1 MCNIY
6 GGQRK
11 ISFLIFFLS
20 VFPVVRYTTDGGS
33 RENLEKGTIRGD
45 TVFSGEIPI
54 L

>member
-1 MCNIY
+1 MQY
-6 GGQRK
+6 QGQ
-11 ISFLIFFLS
+11 SEEDLLSYYFF

-45 TVFSGEIPI
+45 SVFSGEILI